1 MMTEQ
6 TLTALLNIDETINP
20 PRIAAS
26 GDWVLAHYTH
36 LEPAV
41 SALQPRLP
49 PNAVFDLSQL
59 GTLDTAGATLLVKL
73 MGEQKVPVNRHR

>member
-6 TLTALLNIDETINP
+6 TLTALLNIDETITP

-26 GDWVLAHYTH
+26 GDWVLAHYAH

-49 PNAVFDLSQL
+49 ANAILI
-59 GTLDTAGATLLVKL
+59 
-73 MGEQKVPVNRHR
+73 